1 MELKTY
7 LNTLIRKW
15 WIVIPAFLIT
25 LTSGVVFTY
34 TRTPIYSAT
43 TTYIVAPSS
52 SFEDVR
58 SFTSGLSTLSQRDEI
73 ATTFAEVASSRRI
86 KNLALKSLALKS
98 LALESG
104 SGYSINNQ
112 LRRGTNIIEI
122 EVVGPDPVITRDL
135 ANAVGATIEE
145 YAQGLYEVFT
155 LVLLDEATIPNKPI
169 SPKTTNNLILA
180 AILGLL
186 LGGGLAFLAEY
197 LETPLSSA
205 DSMNIIDN
213 VTGVYNKEYFLRRL
227 SEEMVRAK
235 RNRYPLSLAL
245 MRVDNLTLL
254 GGDSTKIYDDL
265 LRRVSVMIGQYLREE
280 DIVAYLQDDVFAL
293 LLPDMT
299 GENAKALMEYLQ
311 TRVAWTPIVSTVSG
325 VTFNLKGVVGI
336 TSYNYNGTGRDELIA
351 QANRALQLAEVQG
364 EGKTFLITANNSLS
378 DENHHAS

>member
-86 KNLALKSLALKS
+86 KNLALKS